1 MSGTDRGQL
10 TGHAYDGIEE
20 YDNPTP
26 GWWHLLFWVTI
37 VFSALY
43 GVFFHSSELAWTEQ
57 QSLARDETAY
67 FERLFGE
74 IGTLEPDQA
83 TMLRMMNDPKWLK
96 VGQSVFKGNCTACHG
111 PEGGGINGP
120 NLTDDAYKNAKTLT
134 DLYVVITDG
143 VVAKGMPAWRN
154 RLQQNQRVV
163 VAAYVA
169 TLRGKAVA
177 GGKNAEGDV
186 IAPWPTVAAGAA
198 TPEKGK

>member
-1 MSGTDRGQL
+1 MSGTDRGEL
-10 TGHAYDGIEE
+10 LGHAYDGIQE

-26 GWWHLLFWVTI
+26 GWWHLLFWATM

-57 QSLARDETAY
+57 DSLAREETAY

-74 IGTLEPDQA
+74 IGTLEPDQP
-83 TMLRMMNDPKWLK
+83 TILRMMNDPKWLK

-111 PEGGGINGP
+111 PEGGGVNGP
-120 NLTDDAYKNAKTLT
+120 NLTDDSYKNVKQLT
-134 DLYVVITDG
+134 DIFGVITDG
-143 VVAKGMPAWRN
+143 VVAKGMPSWRN

-169 TLRGKAVA
+169 TLRGKTVSGA
-177 GGKNAEGDV
+177 KSAEGDV
-186 IAPWPTVAAGAA
+186 IAAWPPAPPPAAS
-198 TPEKGK
+198 K